1 MHEFRFLSVLDIY
14 FLLRGVLLQKV
25 EQEVFEGAEVIL
37 LLRDWLKFVELVAL
51 RNI

>member
-1 MHEFRFLSVLDIY
+1 MLDIN

-37 LLRDWLKFVELVAL
+37 LLVTDWLKFVELVAL